1 MISSCQNYDKP
12 ISIKNGNFEIVL
24 PGFVQEEELA
34 EDAALEY
41 ANRFRNFYVVAFI
54 LKDTLSQDSL
64 WTQTTTR
71 ISSSLLNPKVDS
83 MHQTNHILTKI
94 TGNFKDEK
102 EPLYYSQKLI
112 YRKGNSLLLT
122 IWTRGKEREKKY
134 EVEVER
140 ILSSFKSMP

>member
-54 LKDTLSQDSL
+54 LKDTVSQDSL

-71 ISSSLLNPKVDS
+71 ISSSLLNPTVDS
-83 MHQTNHILTKI
+83 AHHPNHIITKI
-94 TGNFKDEK
+94 TGKFKDEK